1 MRSRGTDEPRRRR
14 RDELDRA
21 ILAWQRTEASAD
33 SLSGESKDAIFNEFR
48 RLQATS
54 EQPAAHATLF
64 LPAARWAWGAA
75 LPIVALSMLVG
86 SVLLTQGPFDRGDV
100 VVHQPRVEVT
110 KSGDDVVFV
119 IQNGDRTHRISKST
133 DPGPT
138 GDQEIF
144 TTSTGRFSDRL
155 DSGAGIVY
163 YRID

>member
-1 MRSRGTDEPRRRR
+1 MRPKGKAGTTRKR
-14 RDELDRA
+14 RDRLDRA
-21 ILAWQRTEASAD
+21 ILAWQRTESSAD
-33 SLSGESKDAIFNEFR
+33 SLSEESRDSIFNEFR
-48 RLQATS
+48 RLHAAS
-54 EQPAAHATLF
+54 EQPAPHATLF

-86 SVLLTQGPFDRGDV
+86 SVLLTQEPFDRGDL
-100 VVHQPRVEVT
+100 VVHRPRVEVT

-133 DPGPT
+133 NPGAT